1 MYDETY
7 GVIYEVITR
16 KLRASLEPFW
26 GLKISKY
33 VEYLTR
39 VSSEYITSWALLSL
53 RSTVGWTSHVFLAYV
68 MPWINKASLAL
79 YIARGAGPRATAAAW
94 PTWSSEGILCC
105 RVRLCDWSIE
115 TCRYLGWESIL
126 DAISMISG
134 ASIDWCVRIL
144 LTTFYHM
151 NHYTMQLLG
160 RWSRVH
166 SYIIGIGNSSHVLV
180 VQSMSLWSTRKTAK
194 IHQKSQNWFSNTSDN
209 RLLNRWMRPSAN
221 RV

>member
-1 MYDETY
+1 M
-7 GVIYEVITR
+7 R
-16 KLRASLEPFW
+16 KFRASLEPFW
-26 GLKISKY
+26 DLKISKY

-39 VSSEYITSWALLSL
+39 VSSEYITSRALLSL
-53 RSTVGWTSHVFLAYV
+53 RSTVGWTSRVFLAYV

-79 YIARGAGPRATAAAW
+79 YIARMGLARAR

-115 TCRYLGWESIL
+115 TCRCQGWESIL

-134 ASIDWCVRIL
+134 ASIDRCVRIP

-151 NHYTMQLLG
+151 HHYTMQLLG

-166 SYIIGIGNSSHVLV
+166 NNNNT
-180 VQSMSLWSTRKTAK
+180 MSL
-194 IHQKSQNWFSNTSDN
+194 
-209 RLLNRWMRPSAN
+209 
-221 RV
+221 